1 VEDVYQDT
9 MAEFWPKKDKFPDDQ
24 PVLPLLIGFSDN
36 IIYRLLRQ
44 RQKNTMLKWGII
56 FNNIFRAK
64 SFYMKEYEEEEAINQ
79 LKDIISDMSP
89 SEAQLLTGY
98 FILQKTCKELMNEFG
113 YTSIETVYTRL
124 SQSKSKLL
132 MNIDE
137 SPNHEVLK
145 EYIRKFGI
153 NGKQR

>member
-1 VEDVYQDT
+1 MEDVYQDT
-9 MAEFWPKKDKFPDDQ
+9 IAEFWPKKDKFPDDQ
-24 PVLPLLIGFSDN
+24 PVVPILIGFSDN

-44 RQKNTMLKWGII
+44 RQKNTMLKWGIK

-64 SFYMKEYEEEEAINQ
+64 SFYMKEHEEEEAINQ

-132 MNIDE
+132 MKIDE
-137 SPNHEVLK
+137 SHNHEVLK
-145 EYIRKFGI
+145 EYIQKFGI